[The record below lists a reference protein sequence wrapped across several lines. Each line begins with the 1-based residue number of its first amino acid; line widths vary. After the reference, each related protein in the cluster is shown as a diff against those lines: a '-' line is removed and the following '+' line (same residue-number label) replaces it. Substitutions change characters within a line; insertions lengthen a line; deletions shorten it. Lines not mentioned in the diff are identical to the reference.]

1 MPYTLR
7 APLAALCLSLILPC
21 IQPAMAADPAPAKE
35 PAATEPV
42 VERAPLLSRS
52 KEDAQALERQLP
64 LQEQQQLQA
73 GDETFLALWKPANS
87 SDPKG
92 AVIIIPGADESAD
105 WPDAVGP
112 LRRKFP
118 DVGWASLSLTLPD
131 MLGDTPLARAPE
143 ETPAPA
149 PADAADPKPKD
160 AAASDATKAVDA
172 TAKAEAEA
180 AATAAQAAAAE
191 ERAKADADRIFAR
204 IQAAI
209 TFAQQNKARS
219 IVLVGHGSGAYWA
232 ARFLSEKPSP
242 LIQKLVLVAAQ
253 EPANARPQL
262 MDLTQ
267 TLKVATGD
275 FVYKDR
281 PQARKAA
288 QQRLDASKRGK
299 GAGFTQVTL
308 TAIPGNEAGQQD
320 QLFRRVRGWLE
331 AR

>member
-131 MLGDTPLARAPE
+131 MLGDTPQARVFLPGRG
-143 ETPAPA
+143 PAGYRRACPA
-149 PADAADPKPKD
+149 
-160 AAASDATKAVDA
+160 
-172 TAKAEAEA
+172 
-180 AATAAQAAAAE
+180 
-191 ERAKADADRIFAR
+191 
-204 IQAAI
+204 
-209 TFAQQNKARS
+209 
-219 IVLVGHGSGAYWA
+219 GSGSGW
-232 ARFLSEKPSP
+232 PSQHRGICGAEGP
-242 LIQKLVLVAAQ
+242 RHL
-253 EPANARPQL
+253 
-262 MDLTQ
+262 
-267 TLKVATGD
+267 
-275 FVYKDR
+275 
-281 PQARKAA
+281 
-288 QQRLDASKRGK
+288 AS
-299 GAGFTQVTL
+299 
-308 TAIPGNEAGQQD
+308 
-320 QLFRRVRGWLE
+320 RRTHRRRE
-331 AR
+331 